1 MTQYIGRRVRF
12 YLPTYGV
19 NVTGTLIKVNGKML
33 TANNI
38 MPRVP
43 GCDEVTF
50 KETLLVTIY

>member
-1 MTQYIGRRVRF
+1 MEQYIGRRVRF
-12 YLPTYGV
+12 YLASYGV

-43 GCDEVTF
+43 GCDEVLF
-50 KETLLVTIY
+50 IETLLVTVY

>member
-19 NVTGTLIKVNGKML
+19 NVTGTLVKVNGKML
-33 TANNI
+33 TVNDI

-43 GCDEVTF
+43 GRDEVSF
-50 KETLLVTIY
+50 IETLLVTVY